1 MLKNTSFA
9 LHVWVQFYT
18 INSGLIGAKLVE
30 NYARYTIVILQKQAM
45 GFTENLSFLSILLV
59 ICFHKLLCNL

>member
-1 MLKNTSFA
+1 
-9 LHVWVQFYT
+9 
-18 INSGLIGAKLVE
+18 LVE

-59 ICFHKLLCNL
+59 ICFHKFAVQLINLNCNCMVECI